1 MPSRA
6 LTPKVIERRRSRFL
20 EALAD
25 GHPMIQA
32 FKLSGLPKSTMYAER
47 KTNADFAIA
56 VAEALDHG
64 ADVWEAEAKRRA
76 VDGFDRPIYQGG
88 KLVGHER
95 QFSDTLLM
103 FLLNGAKPER
113 YKRRNEISG
122 ANGGPVIVQVV
133 KFADSPP
140 AVERVGA

>member
-1 MPSRA
+1 MPPRA
-6 LTPKVIERRRSRFL
+6 LTPKIIERRRARFL
-20 EALAD
+20 EALTD
-25 GHPMIQA
+25 GHPMIHA
-32 FKLSGLPKSTMYAER
+32 FRLSGLPKSTMYVER
-47 KTNADFAIA
+47 KTNPDFALA
-56 VAEALDHG
+56 VAEALEHG

-76 VDGFDRPIYQGG
+76 VDGVDKPIYQGG

-103 FLLNGAKPER
+103 FLLTGSKPEK

-122 ANGGPVIVQVV
+122 TNGGPVIVQVV

-140 AVERVGA
+140 AGERVGA